1 MRMMQDV
8 LLLFS
13 NTMAFLL
20 ALVFVR
26 AALHKFGDRYRFQ
39 GILADYA
46 LLPEGLLAAATY
58 AIPVVEL
65 GSAILLMV
73 PTTRPLGAALA
84 GMLLVAYAVAMAVS
98 LFRGRYLMDCG
109 CGDAPE
115 PVSWLLV
122 SRNALLAGLL
132 SPAAF
137 GLAGTTVS
145 SLVYDVA
152 ALGTAVLLMML
163 WLAAEALFANARRI
177 HETLPTQTQTW
188 SLS

>member
-1 MRMMQDV
+1 
-8 LLLFS
+8 
-13 NTMAFLL
+13 MAFLL
-20 ALVFVR
+20 ALVFGR

-39 GILADYA
+39 GILTDYA
-46 LLPEGLLAAATY
+46 LLPEGTLSAAAY
-58 AIPVVEL
+58 AIPVAEL
-65 GSAILLMV
+65 GSAVLLMV

-84 GMLLVAYAVAMAVS
+84 GMLLAAYAIAMAIS
-98 LFRGRYLMDCG
+98 LFRGRYLVDCG

-115 PVSWLLV
+115 PVSWPLV
-122 SRNALLAGLL
+122 ARNVLLAAILA
-132 SPAAF
+132 PATF

-145 SLVYDVA
+145 NLTYDIA
-152 ALGTAVLLMML
+152 ALGIAVLLMLL